1 MTIRRAA
8 LALLIVLVGCAP
20 KPPKRPAPLTDADS
34 LGSVSDAYWE
44 ELVRHAP
51 VWATATGDRSRD
63 AEIDDPSPAEH
74 DRHAAALARIA
85 ARVEKIDRAKLT
97 AGQRI
102 TREFLAADLAARASS
117 ENACRFDLWKV
128 DQLAGPQV
136 TLMQLSTW
144 QTIQTRAQAADLLAR
159 YRKIGGYFEAHIAA
173 LRVGLGKGLVAPKS
187 SVDRVVKQL
196 EGQLAK
202 RARELPL
209 FIAAEKLPADW
220 TAEEKARVE
229 GELLAAVESSV
240 IPGLRTYH
248 AFLRNE
254 VAPRARTA
262 PGVSAL
268 PGGDACYRAQVRR
281 ETGTALTAEEIHD
294 MGLLELKS
302 IETEMDALVKK
313 EGLKDRAALL
323 ASLDRDP
330 AQFVKTREELIAHN
344 EKVIARATAALPRAF
359 GRLPKIPMVVRAYE
373 PYRERDASRGSYE
386 NAPADGSRPA
396 VYYLNTYQ
404 PEKRPLY
411 EMAALAFHEAVPGH
425 HLQVALAGEMKD
437 VPRFQRE
444 LGQNAFVEGWGLY
457 SERLADEL
465 GLYTTTGERFGM
477 LDAQRI
483 RAVRLVVD
491 TGLHAKG
498 WSRERAVEFQLAHTA
513 GNRESA
519 ERAIDRYI
527 TWPGQALG
535 YMVGQIEIRRLR
547 ADTERKLGPTFD
559 LKAFHDRLLSN
570 GGVPL
575 SVARRDLETWAAGV
589 AKQ

>member
-1 MTIRRAA
+1 M
-8 LALLIVLVGCAP
+8 ALLLLSCAP
-20 KPPKRPAPLTDADS
+20 KAPKRPPPLTGADS
-34 LGSVSDAYWE
+34 LASVSDAYWE

-51 VWATATGDRSRD
+51 IWATASGDRSRD
-63 AEIDDPSPAEH
+63 AEIEDPSPAEH

-85 ARVEKIDRAKLT
+85 DRVERIDPAKLT

-102 TREFLAADLAARASS
+102 TRDFLVADLGARRTS
-117 ENACRFDLWKV
+117 EAACRFDLWKI
-128 DQLAGPQV
+128 DPLAGPQV
-136 TLMQLSTW
+136 AFSQLPTW
-144 QTIQTRAQAADLLAR
+144 QTVQTRAQAADLLAR
-159 YRKIGGYFEAHIAA
+159 YRKIGPYYEAHIAA
-173 LRVGLGKGLVAPKS
+173 LRAGLGKGLVAPKA

-196 EGQLAK
+196 EGLVAK
-202 RARELPL
+202 PARELPL
-209 FIAAEKLPADW
+209 FVPADKLPADW
-220 TAEEKARVE
+220 TADEKARVE
-229 GELLAAVESSV
+229 AELLAALETSV
-240 IPGLRTYH
+240 VPGLRAFH
-248 AFLRNE
+248 AFLRDE
-254 VAPRARTA
+254 IAPRARVV

-281 ETGTALTAEEIHD
+281 ETGTALTADGIHA
-294 MGLLELKS
+294 MGLAELAN
-302 IETEMDALVKK
+302 IETEMDALAKK
-313 EGLKDRAALL
+313 AGAKDRAAFLEAL
-323 ASLDRDP
+323 NRDP
-330 AQFVKTREELIAHN
+330 KEFVKTREELVAQN
-344 EKVIARATAALPRAF
+344 EALIARATAALPRAF
-359 GRLPKIPMVVRAYE
+359 GRVPKIPMVVRAYE

-396 VYYLNTYQ
+396 VYYMNAYQ

-425 HLQVALAGEMKD
+425 HLQVGLAGEMKD

-444 LGQNAFVEGWGLY
+444 LGQNAFVEGWALY

-465 GLYTTTGERFGM
+465 GLYATPAERFGM

-498 WSRERAVEFQLAHTA
+498 WSRDRAVEFQLAHTA

-535 YMVGQIEIRRLR
+535 YMVGQLEIQRLR
-547 ADTERKLGPTFD
+547 AETEKKLGPKFD
-559 LKAFHDRLLSN
+559 LKAFHDRLLAN

-575 SVARRDLETWAAGV
+575 GVARRDVESWAGA
-589 AKQ
+589 ARSHDTP